1 MLACLQN
8 GLNLLKTKMI
18 PFISIICPTYN
29 EEKYIANC
37 LEAIIQSDY
46 PKEDMEILFVD
57 GMSSDKTIDI
67 ILSYSK
73 EHSYIKLLSNPHQTV
88 PYAMNRGIEEAKGDV
103 IIRID
108 AHAAYP
114 TNYFSVLVHY
124 LHELNADNV
133 GVVCKTDVLHKNKKT
148 LAIKEVLA
156 NKFGVGNSYFR
167 IGTDKIMEVDTVPF
181 GCYKKDVFERF
192 GLYDTRLT
200 RNQDIELNRRIVSGG
215 GKIFLIPD
223 IYCTYYA
230 RETWKAIMKNN
241 FQNGKWN
248 LLAVFYT
255 KTFKT
260 LSIRHFIP
268 LLFVLSLLLP
278 ALLAIIDLRF
288 IYIAVAS
295 LFAYLLLIAYVSIS
309 LAIQKK
315 GNILYLL
322 ITFFALHLS
331 YGIGSLIGIITPLF
345 EGKKT

>member
-1 MLACLQN
+1 
-8 GLNLLKTKMI
+8 MI
-18 PFISIICPTYN
+18 TVICPTYN
-29 EEKYIANC
+29 EETYIANC

-46 PKEDMEILFVD
+46 PKENMEVLFVD
-57 GMSSDKTIDI
+57 GMSSDKTRDI

-73 EHSYIKLLSNPHQTV
+73 EHSYIKLLSNPHKTV
-88 PYAMNRGIEEAKGDV
+88 PYAMNQGIKEAKGEV

-108 AHAAYP
+108 AHSDYP
-114 TNYFSVLVHY
+114 PNYFPALVRY
-124 LHELNADNV
+124 LKELNADNV
-133 GVVCKTDVLHKNKKT
+133 GGIWNTDVLHKNKKT

-200 RNQDIELNRRIVSGG
+200 RNQDIELNRRIKRGG

-248 LLAVFYT
+248 VLTLLYT
-255 KTFKT
+255 KAFYT
-260 LSIRHFIP
+260 LSIRHFVP
-268 LLFVLSLLLP
+268 LIFVLSLILP
-278 ALLAIIDLRF
+278 ALLAIINLKF
-288 IYIAVAS
+288 IYIAIAS
-295 LFAYLLLIAYVSIS
+295 LFAYLLLITYVSIS

-331 YGIGSLIGIITPLF
+331 YGIGSLVGIITSLF
-345 EGKKT
+345 GGKKT

>member
-1 MLACLQN
+1 ML
-8 GLNLLKTKMI
+8 TV
-18 PFISIICPTYN
+18 ICPTYN

-37 LEAIIQSDY
+37 LESIIQSDY
-46 PKEDMEILFVD
+46 PKDEIEVLFVD
-57 GMSSDKTIDI
+57 GMSTDATKEI
-67 ILSYSK
+67 ILSYSQQYN
-73 EHSYIKLLSNPHQTV
+73 YIKFLSNPNQTV
-88 PYAMNRGIEEAKGDV
+88 PYAMNRGIEKAKGDV

-124 LHELNADNV
+124 LYKLNADNV

-200 RNQDIELNRRIVSGG
+200 RNQDIELNRRIKRGG

-248 LLAVFYT
+248 VLTLLYT
-255 KTFKT
+255 KAFDT
-260 LSIRHFIP
+260 LSIRHFVP
-268 LLFVLSLLLP
+268 LIFVLSLILP
-278 ALLAIIDLRF
+278 ALLAIINLKF
-288 IYIAVAS
+288 IYIAIAS
-295 LFAYLLLIAYVSIS
+295 LFAYLLLITYVSIS

-322 ITFFALHLS
+322 ITFFVLHLS
-331 YGIGSLIGIITPLF
+331 YGIGSLVGIITSLF
-345 EGKKT
+345 GGKKT